1 MDDSLNLLPKEH
13 VGIELLETIKVTPKL
28 IDRCRFLKA
37 NGFTLALDDHKYSE
51 DFHELY
57 QIVDIVKVD
66 LVQTQAV
73 NLSEMI
79 SQFRRY
85 PIQLIAEKVETQ
97 EEFRSCINLGFD
109 MFQGYYFA
117 KPSII
122 EKKRLDESS
131 STMLKLIRLLSDD
144 ADLVELEKTIRG
156 SAGLTYKLLILV
168 NSVSIGSRNRI
179 ETIRHAITL
188 IGRQQIQRWVQLAL
202 FAGNDNLGLENPL
215 VDMAAVRASIME
227 NLARHHRT
235 LKTHHNS
242 YEKAYM
248 TGILSILEKVY
259 AIPMDEVIHNLNLS
273 EDVRDALISHTGD
286 LGQLLHIAELLEL
299 METDHMCS
307 HLEEIGLSL
316 DNVIQAQLIA
326 YSWRKNMIH

>member
-1 MDDSLNLLPKEH
+1 MIYEKYLIGRQPILNRNEAIVAYELLFRSAGSLHAVVNDASQATASVIVNTLTGFGIADILGEHKGFINLGKQLLMDDSLNLLPKEH

-242 YEKAYM
+242 YEKA
-248 TGILSILEKVY
+248 
-259 AIPMDEVIHNLNLS
+259 
-273 EDVRDALISHTGD
+273 
-286 LGQLLHIAELLEL
+286 
-299 METDHMCS
+299 
-307 HLEEIGLSL
+307 
-316 DNVIQAQLIA
+316 
-326 YSWRKNMIH
+326 